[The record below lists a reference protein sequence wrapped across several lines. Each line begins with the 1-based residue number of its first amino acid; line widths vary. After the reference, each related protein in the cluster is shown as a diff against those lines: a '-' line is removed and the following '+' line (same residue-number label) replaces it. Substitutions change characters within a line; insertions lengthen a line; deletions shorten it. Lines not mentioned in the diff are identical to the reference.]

1 MHSRRRHVGSVL
13 VTDSKHQLRGL
24 TQVSSSFF
32 RNINF
37 GQFSQDPQ
45 VQNLAPTP
53 SDLNLKSER
62 LVALTSRRQACTHS
76 ESEDSITKR
85 FIFPSGN
92 TILTPTSLALELTTQ
107 PATLLSTT
115 MEESSTCKEGPKI
128 LQVSFKIN
136 SHLMTLLLEPLAIN
150 VRKNIP
156 GPGHYGQGIEINKYG
171 VYRLSTIENTRA
183 AAWSPS
189 KKRFED
195 DLRHKRTLPG
205 PGDYYPSDQLAGQYL
220 LSNFKSYGTRKYV
233 PDAN

>member
-1 MHSRRRHVGSVL
+1 MYSFGIGRQHYEKVYLPFRKHN
-13 VTDSKHQLRGL
+13 TDTNQPGPGTYDS
-24 TQVSSSFF
+24 
-32 RNINF
+32 
-37 GQFSQDPQ
+37 
-45 VQNLAPTP
+45 
-53 SDLNLKSER
+53 
-62 LVALTSRRQACTHS
+62 TSY
-76 ESEDSITKR
+76 SIEHNDGRKFNMQGRTK
-85 FIFPSGN
+85 N
-92 TILTPTSLALELTTQ
+92 
-107 PATLLSTT
+107 PA
-115 MEESSTCKEGPKI
+115 
-128 LQVSFKIN
+128 
-136 SHLMTLLLEPLAIN
+136 EPLAIN